1 MVRPTDWPPTGFIG
15 AGRLGWALA
24 TALARRGWPVVAC
37 ASQQG
42 ESARRLAAAIPGCVA
57 TTATGVVERSRLV
70 VLAVPDRAI
79 APLAT
84 ALPWQP
90 GQGVVHLS
98 GALGLEV
105 LAPVRARGG
114 AVGRLHPLLSAP
126 PVGSADDPF
135 AGIFCAVEAEPALQ
149 PALADLV
156 QTLGAHL
163 LRLPALDATGRALY
177 HVAAV
182 LVGNYSLTLLALA
195 SDLLARLGLPP
206 ATARPALLGLWRS
219 VLRNL
224 EQVPPEAALTGPV
237 ARGDVA
243 TVAQHLAALGQTDPT
258 LARLYALLGQ
268 ATLGLVWS
276 RLPAT
281 ARTALAARLAEAPQD
296 PWPNVDQKGE
306 GHADHDRDS
315 ARVQA
320 ARREDHDGHGL

>member
-79 APLAT
+79 APLAA

-149 PALADLV
+149 PVLADLV
-156 QTLGAHL
+156 QT
-163 LRLPALDATGRALY
+163 
-177 HVAAV
+177 
-182 LVGNYSLTLLALA
+182 LA

-281 ARTALAARLAEAPQD
+281 ARTALAARLAEAHQD
-296 PWPNVDQKGE
+296 PWPNMDQKGE